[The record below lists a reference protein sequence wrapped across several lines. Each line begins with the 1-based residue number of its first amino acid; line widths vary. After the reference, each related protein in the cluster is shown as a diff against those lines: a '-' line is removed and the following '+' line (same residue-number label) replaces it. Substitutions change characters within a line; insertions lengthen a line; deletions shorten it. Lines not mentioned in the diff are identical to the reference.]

1 MQTSLEELIKL
12 NHEKSLDDLIDI
24 VEQKITSIPNYQISM
39 WDDFIAP
46 RLYRA
51 RKHNRLEGNFKDDKL
66 HAFESESEFW
76 NTPQEFCPLG
86 RCQNEGE
93 SLLYCSTSWET
104 AISEVRPN
112 VGDFVSVSIYN
123 ARLNPEKPNTL
134 LGSRIVP
141 IGVQYLSQIERL
153 QHMFKDYNFKGRN
166 AEFYELDNFLDDLF
180 HMNVREGEEHLYNLS
195 IAVTR
200 CMMKNMLDGGVSKQM
215 HGMIYSSMVRKKS
228 DYNFV
233 IRPIHARTIYRLFEV
248 QTFEVLETTEKK
260 IKLKLVRQGM
270 TLGEKHHPLDFFQMA
285 WLDVNNGDVDEIDR
299 I

>member
-1 MQTSLEELIKL
+1 MQPSLEELIKL
-12 NHEKSLDDLIDI
+12 NYEKSLQDLIDI

-51 RKHNRLEGNFKDDKL
+51 RKHNRLQGNFKNDKL
-66 HAFESESEFW
+66 KTFESESEFW
-76 NTPQEFCPLG
+76 NTPSQFCPLG

-112 VGDFVSVSIYN
+112 VSDFVSVSIYN
-123 ARLNPEKPNTL
+123 ARVNPEKPDTQ

-141 IGVQYLSQIERL
+141 IGVKYLSQIERL
-153 QHMFKDYNFKGRN
+153 QHMFEDYDFKGRTD
-166 AEFYELDNFLDDLF
+166 EFYELDNLLDDLF
-180 HMNVREGEEHLYNLS
+180 HMTVSEGEEHLYNLS

-200 CMMKNMLDGGVSKQM
+200 CMMKNILDGGVHKQM
-215 HGMIYSSMVRKKS
+215 HGMIYSSMVRNKS

-233 IRPIHARTIYRLFEV
+233 IRPIHARTIYTLFQV
-248 QTFEVLETTEKK
+248 QTFEILEITKK
-260 IKLKLVRQGM
+260 RIKLKFVRDGFTM
-270 TLGEKHHPLDFFQMA
+270 GEKCHPLDFFQMA
-285 WLDVNNGDVDEIDR
+285 WLDINDGDIDEVNR